1 MPRPSPTMTVM
12 IEAAQAAGRKLLR
25 DFGEVE
31 MLQVSRK
38 GPGDFVS
45 NADHKAEKVIFESL
59 SKMRPGYGFLMEE
72 GGSVEGTDRTHR
84 FIIDPL
90 DGTTN
95 FLHGMPHFAVSIGLE
110 RDGEL
115 HAGVVHDVVK
125 NEVFWA
131 ETGHGA
137 WLENRRLKVA
147 ARRKL
152 SEAVFATGIPFLAKS
167 GHREFLEELA
177 SIMTDVAGI
186 RRFGSAAL
194 DLAYVAAGRFDGFWE
209 RSLQPWDI
217 AAGVVL
223 VREAG
228 GIVEGL
234 NETDFMVSGDIVCG
248 NPSLC
253 AKLKERVEGKIG
265 RGAQGGG
272 STAAD

>member
-1 MPRPSPTMTVM
+1 MSRPSPTVSIM
-12 IEAAQAAGRKLLR
+12 IDAAQAAGRKLAR

-31 MLQVSRK
+31 MLQVSVK

-45 NADHKAEKVIFESL
+45 TADKKAEKAAFEIL
-59 SKMRPGYGFLMEE
+59 AKKRPGYGFLMEE
-72 GGSVEGTDRTHR
+72 GGAVEGTDKTHR

-115 HAGVVHDVVK
+115 HAGVVFDVIK
-125 NEVFWA
+125 NELFWA
-131 ETGHGA
+131 ERGEGA
-137 WLENRRLKVA
+137 WIENRRLRVA
-147 ARRKL
+147 GRRKL
-152 SEAVFATGIPFLAKS
+152 TEAVFATGIPFIGKP
-167 GHREFLEELA
+167 GHRRFLEEMA
-177 SIMTDVAGI
+177 AVMPEVAGV

-194 DLAYVAAGRFDGFWE
+194 DLAWVAAGRYDGFWE
-209 RSLQPWDI
+209 RDLKPWDI

-228 GIVEGL
+228 GIVKGL
-234 NETDFMVSGDIVCG
+234 NQSDFMESGDIVCG

-253 AKLKERVEGKIG
+253 AKLAERVEGKVG
-265 RGAQGGG
+265 GAK
-272 STAAD
+272 S

>member
-1 MPRPSPTMTVM
+1 MPRPSPTVTIM
-12 IEAAQAAGRKLLR
+12 IDAAQAAGRKLAR

-31 MLQVSRK
+31 NLQVSRK

-45 NADHKAEKVIFESL
+45 NADKKAEKVIFEL
-59 SKMRPGYGFLMEE
+59 LQKKRPGYGFLMEE
-72 GGSVEGTDRTHR
+72 GGEIEGTDRTHR

-95 FLHGMPHFAVSIGLE
+95 FLHGMPHFAVSIALE

-115 HAGVVHDVVK
+115 HAGVVYDVIK
-125 NEVFWA
+125 NELFWA
-131 ETGHGA
+131 EKGEGT

-147 ARRKL
+147 ARRKMPD
-152 SEAVFATGIPFLAKS
+152 AVFATGIPFVGKP
-167 GHREFLEELA
+167 GHREFMEEMA
-177 SIMTDVAGI
+177 AVMTEVAGI

-194 DLAYVAAGRFDGFWE
+194 DLAWVAAGRFDGYWE
-209 RSLQPWDI
+209 RGLQAWDI

-228 GIVEGL
+228 GVVQAL
-234 NETDFMVSGDIVCG
+234 NDADLLASGDIVCG

-253 AKLKERVEGKIG
+253 QKLKEHVEGKVGG
-265 RGAQGGG
+265 RRG
-272 STAAD
+272 